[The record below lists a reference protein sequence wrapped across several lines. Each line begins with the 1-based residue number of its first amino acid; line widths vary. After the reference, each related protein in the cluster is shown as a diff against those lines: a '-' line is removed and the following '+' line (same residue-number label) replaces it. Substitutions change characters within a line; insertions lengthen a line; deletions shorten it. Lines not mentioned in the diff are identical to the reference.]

1 MRHIGL
7 GVLAIAAL
15 GVLAFWAMEARKP
28 SAVAPSVPSS
38 TGEPLPALQSLQED
52 THVPSVRS
60 SAEVD
65 TTRVPVVLWSPGV
78 GGREAPKLEGLALD
92 VYRVD
97 VQPPVLVHSF
107 PIEDGAITIDPDETA
122 AFAGTPLH
130 WTPRGDGVI
139 HAWAQ
144 SGRSLHDLLAAPDPA
159 VLVSERRVLRVVD
172 PASYSDL
179 EQFHWRRLS
188 EMESMQVAAVGVPVA
203 TLRRNREPVQESSPF
218 LLPAGPHFGEI
229 LFGAQDREV
238 AYLPLGDVDKRFP
251 EVVDLEPDAQ
261 FRLEWR
267 TSAAAAQPTDTV
279 RIQFAPIPRGGPA
292 YHAELAFADGEA
304 TVRGLKRG
312 TYSVRGLWLRG
323 TRTLGTAAPQISDA
337 HDGSG
342 ETTLTFGVLADRP
355 HRNGY
360 VRIDE
365 SDWGGTV
372 TAVGVA
378 ELDALDAGRS
388 QTFRRGMGLQ
398 PVDGGY
404 SFTIRAIPSERAA
417 VAIEPLA
424 ISVIADG
431 LGEHDLVVDVPPA
444 VEATIEIVGTDG
456 ETFDGRRVSV
466 QQVAN
471 ASGMPIDGEV
481 PVRAWPP
488 RRSVSLDGLLRIRAL
503 PNAHVSLA
511 LAIEG
516 APGEFATFDLSES
529 LVHRWVIAV
538 RRDLTL
544 VPPEG
549 EFVSMGWLAG
559 VQIEMRD
566 GSTQQLEWV
575 SSPSKPI
582 PGMENARIL
591 RIPKGAVALQ
601 LPPLNGRDAT
611 RLVLTE
617 EPTISFGGP

>member
-1 MRHIGL
+1 MRHLGL
-7 GVLAIAAL
+7 GVIAIAVLAL
-15 GVLAFWAMEARKP
+15 LAFWAVHARKP
-28 SAVAPSVPSS
+28 PEVAPTVRSS
-38 TGEPLPALQSLQED
+38 AAEALPVLQPLHAETRL
-52 THVPSVRS
+52 PSVRS
-60 SAEVD
+60 SAEVEI
-65 TTRVPVVLWSPGV
+65 TRVPVVLWGSGV
-78 GGREAPKLEGLALD
+78 GDVEAPNLEGLALD

-97 VQPPVLVHSF
+97 AQSPVLVHSF
-107 PIEDGAITIDPDETA
+107 PVEDGAITIAPDTTA
-122 AFAGTPLH
+122 AFAGVPVR
-130 WTPRGDGVI
+130 WMPRGEEVV

-144 SGRSLHDLLAAPDPA
+144 SGRSLHDLLAAPEPA
-159 VLVSERRVLRVVD
+159 ILVSERRVLRVVD
-172 PASYSDL
+172 PASNSDL
-179 EQFHWRRLS
+179 GQFHWRRLS

-203 TLRRNREPVQESSPF
+203 TLRRLREPVQESSPF
-218 LLPAGPHFGEI
+218 LLPAGVHFGEVI
-229 LFGAQDREV
+229 FVAQDREV
-238 AYLPLGDVDKRFP
+238 AYLPLGDVDQRFP
-251 EVVDLEPDAQ
+251 EVVELEPDAQ

-267 TSAAAAQPTDTV
+267 TSGEAAQPSDTV

-323 TRTLGTAAPQISDA
+323 ARTLGTAAPQISDA
-337 HDGSG
+337 QDGSG

-378 ELDALDAGRS
+378 ELDALDAGRNH
-388 QTFRRGMGLQ
+388 TFRRGEDLQ

-431 LGEHDLVVDVPPA
+431 LGEHDLVVEVPPA

-456 ETFDGRRVSV
+456 ETFDGSRVSM

-471 ASGMPIDGEV
+471 ASGMPLDREV
-481 PVRAWPP
+481 PARAWPP
-488 RRSVSLDGLLRIRAL
+488 RRSITLDGLLRIRAL

-516 APGEFATFDLSES
+516 APGEYATFDLSES

-549 EFVSMGWLAG
+549 EFVSMEWLAG

-582 PGMENARIL
+582 PGAENARIL